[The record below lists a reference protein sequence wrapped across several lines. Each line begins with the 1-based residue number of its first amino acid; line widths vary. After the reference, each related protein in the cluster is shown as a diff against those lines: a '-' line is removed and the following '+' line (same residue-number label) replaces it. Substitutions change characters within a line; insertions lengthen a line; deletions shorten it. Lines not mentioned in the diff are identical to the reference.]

1 MIRQLVFLEFE
12 GKWGCSFSVNLGLS
26 IGSVVVWIKQIVL
39 ELPNQRAC
47 QGFLFGD
54 CLLYTSPS
62 PRD

>member
-12 GKWGCSFSVNLGLS
+12 GKWGCPFSVNLGLS
-26 IGSVVVWIKQIVL
+26 IGSLVVWIKQIVL

-54 CLLYTSPS
+54 GP
-62 PRD
+62 PH